1 MEKQE
6 QIKIM
11 EKQEQMW
18 NKKYLELVAYK
29 YKHGRCDVCDEYED
43 KDLAAWVVEQKFAY
57 RDGNLS
63 IINIKQ
69 LRSINFRFKLI

>member
-1 MEKQE
+1 MMEKQE
-6 QIKIM
+6 QIWI
-11 EKQEQMW
+11 
-18 NKKYLELVAYK
+18 KKYLELVAYK
-29 YKHGRCDVCDEYED
+29 SKHGHCDVYDEDED
-43 KDLAAWVVEQKFAY
+43 KDLAAWAVDQRFAY